1 MRRAKTGTTRSGPL
15 PHILNRE
22 LVNELLAKLPHVFT
36 RQPTNERTQEPMN
49 TIAII
54 GQKGG
59 TGKTTLAQI
68 LAVAAERDGIMT
80 AAIDLDPQSS
90 LCSWSDLREQ
100 DEPLV
105 IDTQPARLAKTLETA
120 KSQGIGLCII
130 DTAGRAE
137 QASLAACKEADLV
150 IIPIQPTVTDLSTV
164 SAAVDIIKLAKAP
177 KSCVVLTR
185 VKPRGERHKETAD
198 WLRTQGFEV
207 CPHTLGDRVTYQ
219 DAQGAGLVPQEYDP
233 GGKAAFECQQVYE
246 FARKL
251 VGLKTRKRAKV

>member
-1 MRRAKTGTTRSGPL
+1 
-15 PHILNRE
+15 
-22 LVNELLAKLPHVFT
+22 
-36 RQPTNERTQEPMN
+36 MN

-68 LAVAAERDGIMT
+68 LAVAAERDGCVT

-90 LCSWSDLREQ
+90 LCSWSDLREK

-105 IDTQPARLAKTLETA
+105 IDTQPARLGKTLGTA
-120 KSQGIGLCII
+120 KSQGVGLCII

-150 IIPIQPTVTDLSTV
+150 IIPLQPTVTDLSTIT
-164 SAAVDIIKLAKAP
+164 AAADVIRLAGNPA
-177 KSCVVLTR
+177 SCIVLTR
-185 VKPRGERHKETAD
+185 VKPRGERHTETSD
-198 WLRTQGFEV
+198 WLTSQGFNV

-219 DAQGAGLVPQEYDP
+219 DAQGAGLVPQEYEP
-233 GGKAAFECQQVYE
+233 SGKAATESQRIYE
-246 FARKL
+246 FAREL
-251 VGLKTRKRAKV
+251 VGMQTKKRAKV